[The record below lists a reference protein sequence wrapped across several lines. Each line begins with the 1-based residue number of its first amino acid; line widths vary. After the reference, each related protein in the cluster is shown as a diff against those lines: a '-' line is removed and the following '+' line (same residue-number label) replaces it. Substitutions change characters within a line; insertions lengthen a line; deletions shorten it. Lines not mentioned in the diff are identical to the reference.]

1 MIELHTQK
9 YDFKLKTNNHTIKYK
24 YNHYGII
31 KLFIEFE
38 SECFCLIEKF
48 EEIEKKNILER
59 LQKKNVSDILH
70 ANFYEIFKFM
80 KIKSNVYELI
90 TLDEI
95 NNMCI
100 SAPLEDIT
108 YITECV
114 EYDNFD

>member
-1 MIELHTQK
+1 
-9 YDFKLKTNNHTIKYK
+9 
-24 YNHYGII
+24 
-31 KLFIEFE
+31 
-38 SECFCLIEKF
+38 
-48 EEIEKKNILER
+48 
-59 LQKKNVSDILH
+59 
-70 ANFYEIFKFM
+70 M

-100 SAPLEDIT
+100 SAPLEDST